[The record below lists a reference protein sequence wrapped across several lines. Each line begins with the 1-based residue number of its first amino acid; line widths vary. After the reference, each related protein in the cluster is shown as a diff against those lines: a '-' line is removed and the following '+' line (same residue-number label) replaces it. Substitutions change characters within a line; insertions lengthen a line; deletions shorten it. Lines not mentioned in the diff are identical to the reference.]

1 MRFVL
6 SLMSVLF
13 PREGTA
19 ERPQR
24 GGKTRFVLR
33 FWFGKEGASC
43 QTEEGWEPSVARG
56 HKENGL
62 FPLRYPLPAPKRPLF
77 MAESDLILCI
87 CFIYLITV
95 LNESFSKK
103 NFKTKRFNCYRC
115 SNRSSLYLNI
125 VVLEASWFVFL
136 FI

>member
-1 MRFVL
+1 MFALTRAFHAGDAAGALRAVL
-6 SLMSVLF
+6 NVRPF
-13 PREGTA
+13 PREGTE

-24 GGKTRFVLR
+24 GGKNEVCAAL
-33 FWFGKEGASC
+33 WFGKARASC
-43 QTEEGWEPSVARG
+43 QTEGWEPSVTGG

-62 FPLRYPLPAPKRPLF
+62 FPLRYPLPAPTHPLF

-103 NFKTKRFNCYRC
+103 NTKPKDPTA
-115 SNRSSLYLNI
+115 I
-125 VVLEASWFVFL
+125 AVVTGALC
-136 FI
+136 I